1 MPPQT
6 RRRREA
12 AGRVPLDLTQKITGA
27 NIDHIS
33 LATHQGTN
41 TQSQSVGQNMTESI
55 QSSSGLR
62 SE

>member
-6 RRRREA
+6 RRREV
-12 AGRVPLDLTQKITGA
+12 AGRLPLDLTQKITGA
-27 NIDHIS
+27 NVDHIS

-41 TQSQSVGQNMTESI
+41 TESI
-55 QSSSGLR
+55 QSPSGIR